1 MERARDSNLQNT
13 SKQTQEQ
20 RIQSTAIV
28 KVQEPSIK
36 IEPTVGGQ
44 FLRKLF
50 QIIFYIQFFLL
61 SVLIIALTI
70 RSLIYA
76 AGDTDRFYP
85 KHWYPPLLVSIASAW
100 IVSFVWQSIAFHHP
114 SNAIKSAFWLTPL
127 LTCALGVLHIL
138 IGSPLSLAA
147 GTIAIVSSVIQSLYA
162 CWVNSRFDYAS
173 KILAVSTSVPPDKTT
188 AFVVVS
194 IVTCLAYSSFSVAGI
209 GGATAT
215 GTGLDIVFIVLI
227 LFSFIWTM
235 QVVKNML
242 YVTISRVRYMTFAC
256 GVDTDTRSAFRDTV
270 KHLVGSVCI
279 GSAFVP
285 VIGTIRGS
293 ARAVN
298 LIAGGNDEFLF
309 SCADCYSG
317 FASTLITYGNR
328 WGFVHVGV
336 YNKGFIQ
343 ASADTWE
350 MFKRAELITLID
362 SDLTGVFC
370 FLSGVTVGSICGII
384 GGTWELII
392 HKSYATE
399 VSIYA
404 FLIGYFMCR
413 IALAWQQ
420 ASVSA
425 YYVAYAE
432 NPQSARF
439 DATIPVRLERLHRF
453 QV

>member
-1 MERARDSNLQNT
+1 MERSTGSNMQI
-13 SKQTQEQ
+13 QGQ
-20 RIQSTAIV
+20 RTQSTAIF
-28 KVQEPSIK
+28 KVQQEPSIK
-36 IEPTVGGQ
+36 IEPTVGEQ
-44 FLRKLF
+44 LLRKLF
-50 QIIFYIQFFLL
+50 QIIFFVQLFLVSIL
-61 SVLIIALTI
+61 VIVLTI
-70 RSLIYA
+70 RGLIYA
-76 AGDTDRFYP
+76 GSTDRFHP
-85 KHWYPPLLVSIASAW
+85 KKWYPPLLVSTASAG
-100 IVSFVWQSIAFHHP
+100 IVSFIWQSITFHCP
-114 SNAIKSAFWLTPL
+114 SKAIKAVFWFTPL
-127 LTCALGVLHIL
+127 LTCAVGVLHIL

-147 GTIAIVSSVIQSLYA
+147 V
-162 CWVNSRFDYAS
+162 
-173 KILAVSTSVPPDKTT
+173 
-188 AFVVVS
+188 
-194 IVTCLAYSSFSVAGI
+194 YSSFSVTGI

-215 GTGLDIVFIVLI
+215 GTSLDIAFIVVI
-227 LFSFIWTM
+227 LLSFLWSM
-235 QVVKNML
+235 QVIKNML
-242 YVTISRVRYMTFAC
+242 YVTISRIRYMNFAC
-256 GVDTDTRSAFRDTV
+256 GVDINTRAAFHDTV

-279 GSAFVP
+279 GSAIVP

-293 ARAVN
+293 ARAIN
-298 LIAGGNDEFLF
+298 LVAGDNDEFLF

-350 MFKRAELITLID
+350 MFKRVELISLID

-370 FLSGVTVGSICGII
+370 FLSGVAVGSICGIV

-392 HKSYATE
+392 HKGYATE

-425 YYVAYAE
+425 YYVSYAE
-432 NPQSARF
+432 NPQSLRF
-439 DATIPVRLERLHRF
+439 DATIPVRIEQLHRLKNASLCRNHLLNLENGDRL
-453 QV
+453 

>member
-13 SKQTQEQ
+13 GKQVQEQ
-20 RIQSTAIV
+20 RTQSTAIV
-28 KVQEPSIK
+28 KVQEQSIK

-50 QIIFYIQFFLL
+50 QIIFYIQLFLVSIL
-61 SVLIIALTI
+61 VIVLLI
-70 RSLIYA
+70 RGLIF
-76 AGDTDRFYP
+76 AGSFHP
-85 KHWYPPLLVSIASAW
+85 KKWYPPLLVSVASAG
-100 IVSFVWQSIAFHHP
+100 IVSFVWQSITFRYP
-114 SNAIKSAFWLTPL
+114 SDAIKSAFWFAPL
-127 LTCALGVLHIL
+127 LTCALGVLHVL

-147 GTIAIVSSVIQSLYA
+147 GTIAIVSGVIQSLYA

-173 KILAVSTSVPPDKTT
+173 KILAVSTSVPPDQTT
-188 AFVVVS
+188 VFVIVS
-194 IVTCLAYSSFSVAGI
+194 IITCLAYSSFLVAGI

-215 GTGLDIVFIVLI
+215 GTGLDVVFIVVI
-227 LFSFIWTM
+227 LLSFTWSM
-235 QVVKNML
+235 QVIKNML

-256 GVDTDTRSAFRDTV
+256 GVDTNTRSAFRDTV

-298 LIAGGNDEFLF
+298 LVAGDHDEFLF

-317 FASTLITYGNR
+317 FGSTLITYGNR

-370 FLSGVTVGSICGII
+370 FLSGVAIGSICGII

-413 IALAWQQ
+413 IALAWKQ
-420 ASVSA
+420 ASVTA

-439 DATIPVRLERLHRF
+439 DATIPVRLEQLHRF